1 MPGALV
7 VTPIRPSADT
17 RLPREFPISK
27 FLYAPEGRNSVK
39 YSHMHSS
46 QESTKPRRDGIRFR
60 TGRFPL
66 LIVDFVEAVN
76 DEEFELF
83 LDTVTL
89 FTKKREP
96 MAVVVNA
103 DGIEFMTQSQ
113 TEKLVAWLRRNEV
126 GLRNYTLGLA
136 FVAAKA
142 EVRKLLRPVL
152 MEIQTG
158 TDVLLASFED
168 EGIAFAE
175 GSLEAAGIE
184 LPLGFEA
191 D

>member
-1 MPGALV
+1 MES
-7 VTPIRPSADT
+7 IQPSA
-17 RLPREFPISK
+17 RGS
-27 FLYAPEGRNSVK
+27 G
-39 YSHMHSS
+39 
-46 QESTKPRRDGIRFR
+46 QGIRFR

-66 LIVDFVEAVN
+66 LIVDFVEAAS
-76 DEEFELF
+76 DEDFALF

-103 DGIEFMTQSQ
+103 DGIRFMTPSQ
-113 TEKLVAWLRRNEV
+113 IETLVNWLRRNEI
-126 GLRNYTLGLA
+126 GLRNYTLGIA
-136 FVAAKA
+136 FVATTA
-142 EVRKLLRPVL
+142 EVRNLLRPVL
-152 MEIQTG
+152 IDIQAG

-175 GSLEAAGIE
+175 GSLAAAGIE